1 CHEFIDNYG
10 PPIIATLIREF
21 DVATICRKLNLCTK
35 QMKVHLSHLTKANP
49 VTCGIC
55 DYVSTYINFAL
66 KRDSSE
72 KSLQHA
78 LSTVCIHLSKEQY
91 SQCQT
96 IVQLFAPHM
105 RKLELD
111 LNNNFCQQLIIC
123 QTPMIELTPA
133 IHLNQISTKSKPTI
147 EKDEKLKETIVRNLD
162 STPECMLCTYV
173 VSYLDAILKNNKSE
187 AAVEAA
193 LSRVCTILPR
203 KERARC
209 GDFVKTYGPVLA
221 ELISDVTDPQLVCRY
236 LGMCQVVSSQETT
249 IMESTPVKH

>member
-1 CHEFIDNYG
+1 Y
-10 PPIIATLIREF
+10 L
-21 DVATICRKLNLCTK
+21 
-35 QMKVHLSHLTKANP
+35 
-49 VTCGIC
+49 
-55 DYVSTYINFAL
+55 STYMNLAL

-78 LSTVCIHLSKEQY
+78 LSTVCTHLSHEQY

-96 IVQLFAPHM
+96 IVQLFALHM

-111 LNNNFCQQLIIC
+111 LTNNFCQQLIIC

-133 IHLNQISTKSKPTI
+133 IDLNQISAKPKPI
-147 EKDEKLKETIVRNLD
+147 MEKDENLKEIIVKNLD
-162 STPECMLCTYV
+162 STPECMLCHYV

-203 KERARC
+203 KERTRC
-209 GDFVKTYGPVLA
+209 GEFVKTYGPVLV
-221 ELISDVTDPQLVCRY
+221 ELIFEVADPQLVCRY
-236 LGMCQVVSSQETT
+236 LGMCQVVSSSQETT
-249 IMESTPVKH
+249 TIESTPIKH

>member
-1 CHEFIDNYG
+1 S
-10 PPIIATLIREF
+10 IIAILIKEF
-21 DVATICRKLNLCTK
+21 DVSTICRKLNLCTK
-35 QMKVHLSHLTKANP
+35 QMKVYSSHLTKANP

-55 DYVSTYINFAL
+55 DYVSTYMNFAL

-78 LSTVCIHLSKEQY
+78 LSTVCTHLSHEHY

-96 IVQLFAPHM
+96 IVQLFALHM
-105 RKLELD
+105 RKLELG
-111 LNNNFCQQLIIC
+111 LTNNFCQQLIIC

-133 IHLNQISTKSKPTI
+133 IDLNQISAKPKPI
-147 EKDEKLKETIVRNLD
+147 MEKDENLKEIVVKNLD
-162 STPECMLCTYV
+162 STPECMLCHYV

-203 KERARC
+203 KERIRC
-209 GDFVKTYGPVLA
+209 GEFVKTYGPVLA
-221 ELISDVTDPQLVCRY
+221 ELIFEVADPQLVCRY
-236 LGMCQVVSSQETT
+236 LGMCQVVSSSQETT
-249 IMESTPVKH
+249 TIESTPIKH